1 MSNRNLPK
9 SAVTERIMP
18 RVEELPSGDATPAKK
33 ASKKKATAS
42 SSKKKKTPLVQR
54 EDETDEA
61 FAARKQAQAERRAKR
76 KAARTAA
83 SSKEASSK
91 EASGADFLQAGSDLA
106 AGMSVSSGGHCHDGC
121 CDDEPKERKE
131 PGPVSWK
138 GIFFMLLIFGM
149 PLAIGAMGL
158 LEYAGVIAPTPP
170 SGPGAR
176 GSGGGARHFDRA
188 AALAQWRPVLRDFYA
203 EHNPEKLPK
212 VDAIITKYAPKRGGI
227 PRLLAQLERK
237 YEAAR
242 DAAENAWEERVGL

>member
-1 MSNRNLPK
+1 
-9 SAVTERIMP
+9 MP
-18 RVEELPSGDATPAKK
+18 VVEDLLPSGDGATPVTEK
-33 ASKKKATAS
+33 ASKKKGKAS
-42 SSKKKKTPLVQR
+42 SSNKKAPLVQR
-54 EDETDEA
+54 ADETDDA
-61 FAARKQAQAERRAKR
+61 FAARKKAQAERRAKR
-76 KAARTAA
+76 RAARAAA

-91 EASGADFLQAGSDLA
+91 VASGADFLQAGSDLA
-106 AGMSVSSGGHCHDGC
+106 ASASGGGSHAHSQSSGGHCHGDSC
-121 CDDEPKERKE
+121 CDEEPKERKE
-131 PGPVSWK
+131 QGPVSWK

-176 GSGGGARHFDRA
+176 GGSGGGARHFDRA
-188 AALAQWRPVLRDFYA
+188 AALAQWRPVLRDFYS